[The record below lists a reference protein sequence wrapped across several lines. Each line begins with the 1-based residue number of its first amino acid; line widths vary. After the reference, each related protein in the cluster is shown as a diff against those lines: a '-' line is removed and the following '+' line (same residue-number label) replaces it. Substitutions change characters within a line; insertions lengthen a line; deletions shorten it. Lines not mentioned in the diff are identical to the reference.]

1 MVMSSLSGS
10 KQLIKEIGL
19 TIMQDYQAPLDLLKD
34 KVILVT
40 GAGSGIGQAA
50 AKSFAAHGATVI
62 LLGRTIKKLED
73 VYDEIEAAG
82 YPQAAIYPMN
92 LEGAVEKDYDDM
104 AATIEKE
111 FGRLDGILHNA
122 ALLGTITPI
131 EQYDANEWAKLM
143 QVNLNAPFMMTQAL
157 ISLLRESDDASVI
170 FTSSSVG
177 RKGRAYWGAY
187 SVSKFGVEG
196 LMQVLADEL
205 EDEHNNIRVNS
216 INPGATRTNMRAHA
230 FPAENPIHN
239 PLPEDIMAIYLYL
252 MGKDSVG
259 VTGQALDAQKK

>member
-1 MVMSSLSGS
+1 
-10 KQLIKEIGL
+10 
-19 TIMQDYQAPLDLLKD
+19 MQNYQAPNDLLKG

-40 GAGSGIGQAA
+40 GAGAGIGRSAA
-50 AKSFAAHGATVI
+50 MSFSAHGATVI

-73 VYDEIEAAG
+73 VYDEIESAG
-82 YPQAAIYPMN
+82 YAQPAIYPMN
-92 LEGAVEKDYDDM
+92 LEGAVAKDYDDM

-122 ALLGTITPI
+122 ALLGSITPI
-131 EQYDANEWAKLM
+131 DQYDADTWLQLM

-187 SVSKFGVEG
+187 AVSKFGIEG

-205 EDEHNNIRVNS
+205 DDEHHDIRVNS

-230 FPAENPIHN
+230 YPAENPIHN
-239 PLPEDIMAIYLYL
+239 PLPEDIMGTYLYL
-252 MGKDSVG
+252 MGKDSAG
-259 VTGQALDAQKK
+259 ITGQAFDAQNKK

>member
-1 MVMSSLSGS
+1 
-10 KQLIKEIGL
+10 
-19 TIMQDYQAPLDLLKD
+19 MQNYQAPNDLLKG

-40 GAGSGIGQAA
+40 GAGAGIGRSAA
-50 AKSFAAHGATVI
+50 MSFSAHGATVI

-73 VYDEIEAAG
+73 VYDEIESAG
-82 YPQAAIYPMN
+82 YAQPAIYPMN
-92 LEGAVEKDYDDM
+92 LEGAVTKDYDDM

-131 EQYDANEWAKLM
+131 DQYDADTWLQLM

-187 SVSKFGVEG
+187 AVSKFGIEG

-205 EDEHNNIRVNS
+205 DDEHHDIRVNS

-230 FPAENPIHN
+230 YPAENPIHN
-239 PLPEDIMAIYLYL
+239 PLPEDIMGTYLYL
-252 MGKDSVG
+252 MGKDSAG
-259 VTGQALDAQKK
+259 ITGQAFDAQNKK